1 MDYTVDD
8 VREELKNMRA
18 RVHHGEL
25 FDSLGT
31 EVGRLIDQFD
41 YDAPTVVEQLDPVTA
56 TAIHEK
62 VSDWQNALIAG
73 QPVVVTDQE
82 LLDVMSGL
90 RQTDPELRDKGVFF
104 FISDALQANVFTDAQ
119 IVMMTRYLLQDSV
132 LFSHI
137 DETDND
143 GIFFRSFAV
152 FILSMLNYANR
163 NSEVELFSDDL
174 HEMLIDNLATY
185 IALEHDTRGFVEGK
199 GWAHAFLHIANLL
212 DELTHDDAVTRADKL
227 FLLTVLIER
236 IKRLETPLVMGE
248 NRRIDS
254 YIVTLVNL
262 NPLYE
267 QYFLKQLKQW
277 RQEMT
282 RRMQPEVE
290 ADWHRMYNQQRL
302 LQGLLLREKLPK
314 EIYDYLN
321 EARNFLA

>member
-1 MDYTVDD
+1 MT
-8 VREELKNMRA
+8 
-18 RVHHGEL
+18 
-25 FDSLGT
+25 
-31 EVGRLIDQFD
+31 
-41 YDAPTVVEQLDPVTA
+41 
-56 TAIHEK
+56 
-62 VSDWQNALIAG
+62 
-73 QPVVVTDQE
+73 
-82 LLDVMSGL
+82 GL
-90 RQTDPELRDKGVFF
+90 RQTDPELRDRGVFF
-104 FISDALQANVFTDAQ
+104 FVSDGLQNHIFSDNQV
-119 IVMMTRYLLQDSV
+119 VMMTRYLLQDSV

-137 DETDND
+137 TETNND

-163 NSEVELFSDDL
+163 TNDFDLFTDDL
-174 HEMLIDNLATY
+174 HEMMIDNLATY

-199 GWAHAFLHIANLL
+199 GWAHTFLHVGNML
-212 DELTHDDAVTRADKL
+212 DDLSNDDAVTRADKI

-254 YIVTLVNL
+254 YIVTLVNM
-262 NPLYE
+262 NPLYRD
-267 QYFLKQLKQW
+267 YFLKQLKQW

-282 RRMQPEVE
+282 RQMQPEVE

-314 EIYDYLN
+314 EIYNYLN

>member
-1 MDYTVDD
+1 M
-8 VREELKNMRA
+8 
-18 RVHHGEL
+18 
-25 FDSLGT
+25 
-31 EVGRLIDQFD
+31 
-41 YDAPTVVEQLDPVTA
+41 
-56 TAIHEK
+56 
-62 VSDWQNALIAG
+62 
-73 QPVVVTDQE
+73 
-82 LLDVMSGL
+82 
-90 RQTDPELRDKGVFF
+90 
-104 FISDALQANVFTDAQ
+104 
-119 IVMMTRYLLQDSV
+119 
-132 LFSHI
+132 
-137 DETDND
+137 
-143 GIFFRSFAV
+143 
-152 FILSMLNYANR
+152 
-163 NSEVELFSDDL
+163 
-174 HEMLIDNLATY
+174 
-185 IALEHDTRGFVEGK
+185 
-199 GWAHAFLHIANLL
+199 
-212 DELTHDDAVTRADKL
+212 TRADKV

>member
-1 MDYTVDD
+1 MIRAVL
-8 VREELKNMRA
+8 LKA
-18 RVHHGEL
+18 
-25 FDSLGT
+25 
-31 EVGRLIDQFD
+31 
-41 YDAPTVVEQLDPVTA
+41 
-56 TAIHEK
+56 
-62 VSDWQNALIAG
+62 
-73 QPVVVTDQE
+73 
-82 LLDVMSGL
+82 
-90 RQTDPELRDKGVFF
+90 
-104 FISDALQANVFTDAQ
+104 
-119 IVMMTRYLLQDSV
+119 
-132 LFSHI
+132 
-137 DETDND
+137 
-143 GIFFRSFAV
+143 
-152 FILSMLNYANR
+152 
-163 NSEVELFSDDL
+163 
-174 HEMLIDNLATY
+174 
-185 IALEHDTRGFVEGK
+185 K

-212 DELTHDDAVTRADKL
+212 DELTHDDAVTRADKV

-282 RRMQPEVE
+282 RRIQPEVE

>member
-1 MDYTVDD
+1 MDYTVDE
-8 VREELKNMRA
+8 VRQELQAIRE

-25 FDSLGT
+25 FDSMGA
-31 EVGRLIDQFD
+31 EIGRLIDQFD
-41 YDAPTVVEQLDPVTA
+41 YDAPTTVAQLDAA
-56 TAIHEK
+56 TASTLQEK
-62 VSDWQNALIAG
+62 LSDWQTALIAG
-73 QPVVVTDQE
+73 EPVVVTDQDV
-82 LLDVMSGL
+82 LDMMTGL
-90 RQTDPELRDKGVFF
+90 RQTDPELRDRGVFF
-104 FISDALQANVFTDAQ
+104 FVSDGLQNHIFSDNQV
-119 IVMMTRYLLQDSV
+119 VMMTRYLLQDSV

-137 DETDND
+137 TETNND

-163 NSEVELFSDDL
+163 TNDFDLFTDDL
-174 HEMLIDNLATY
+174 HEMMIDNLATY

-199 GWAHAFLHIANLL
+199 GWAHTFLHVGNML
-212 DELTHDDAVTRADKL
+212 DDLSNDDAVTRADKI

-254 YIVTLVNL
+254 YIVTLVNM
-262 NPLYE
+262 NPLYRD
-267 QYFLKQLKQW
+267 YFLKQLKQW

-282 RRMQPEVE
+282 RQMQPEVD

-314 EIYDYLN
+314 EIYNYLN

>member
-1 MDYTVDD
+1 M
-8 VREELKNMRA
+8 
-18 RVHHGEL
+18 
-25 FDSLGT
+25 
-31 EVGRLIDQFD
+31 
-41 YDAPTVVEQLDPVTA
+41 
-56 TAIHEK
+56 
-62 VSDWQNALIAG
+62 
-73 QPVVVTDQE
+73 
-82 LLDVMSGL
+82 
-90 RQTDPELRDKGVFF
+90 
-104 FISDALQANVFTDAQ
+104 
-119 IVMMTRYLLQDSV
+119 
-132 LFSHI
+132 
-137 DETDND
+137 
-143 GIFFRSFAV
+143 
-152 FILSMLNYANR
+152 
-163 NSEVELFSDDL
+163 
-174 HEMLIDNLATY
+174 
-185 IALEHDTRGFVEGK
+185 
-199 GWAHAFLHIANLL
+199 HIANLL
-212 DELTHDDAVTRADKL
+212 DELTHDDAVTRADKV